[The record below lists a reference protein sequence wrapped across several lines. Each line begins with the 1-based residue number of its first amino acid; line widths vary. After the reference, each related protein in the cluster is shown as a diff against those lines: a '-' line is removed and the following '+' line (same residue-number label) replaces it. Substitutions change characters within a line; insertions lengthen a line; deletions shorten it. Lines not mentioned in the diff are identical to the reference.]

1 MRRQGEV
8 PQDFKG
14 ATTIYLYKRI
24 GNRQLYDNHR
34 GICLLNIA
42 GKIFAHILLNS
53 LSNHL
58 DQGLLSKRQCGFRRY
73 RGTMDRIFATDQ
85 LQENCQEMRTH
96 LVVKFN
102 VKVRARP
109 YNLPAPSPTS
119 GSLGSL
125 LTPGPGEGF
134 SDTRFSE
141 QGQLEE
147 VAAGYTFFC
156 SGRSRAKRQDTGVIS
171 AIRNDIVGRLPCL
184 PLGMNDR
191 LMTLRFPH
199 WGGEITILVN
209 IFAPP
214 LSSPDETRNKFYAEL
229 HTLPASEPTVW

>member
-1 MRRQGEV
+1 MMGTHAVCVLIISTDAKLTVKKINIET
-8 PQDFKG
+8 
-14 ATTIYLYKRI
+14 A
-24 GNRQLYDNHR
+24 
-34 GICLLNIA
+34 LLP
-42 GKIFAHILLNS
+42 FLSLILL
-53 LSNHL
+53 LSIPRHL
-58 DQGLLSKRQCGFRRY
+58 LPPSTPPPPPPHSRRP
-73 RGTMDRIFATDQ
+73 T
-85 LQENCQEMRTH
+85 LQIGKASPLTRAAGS
-96 LVVKFN
+96 
-102 VKVRARP
+102 VRSI
-109 YNLPAPSPTS
+109 LD
-119 GSLGSL
+119 
-125 LTPGPGEGF
+125 TPGGTRTERKTALIAQEQARYKVDIIAI

-141 QGQLEE
+141 QGQLED

-156 SGRSRAKRQDTGVIS
+156 SGRSRAKRQDTGVTS